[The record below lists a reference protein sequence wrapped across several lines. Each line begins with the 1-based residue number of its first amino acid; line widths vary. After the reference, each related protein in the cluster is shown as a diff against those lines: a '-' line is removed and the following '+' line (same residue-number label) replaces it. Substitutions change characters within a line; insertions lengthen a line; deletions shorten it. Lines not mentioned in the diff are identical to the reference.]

1 MKKYSCFYEEP
12 RKNIYFKVQ
21 PYEPNGTV
29 KLSITAYEGKSNVIE
44 VCLTKEQVD
53 DLIEELKEYRENF

>member
-1 MKKYSCFYEEP
+1 MKKYECFFEEP
-12 RKNIYFKVQ
+12 HKNIYFKIR

-29 KLSITAYEGKSNVIE
+29 KLSVTAYQGQNNVIE

-53 DLIEELKEYRENF
+53 DLIAELTEYRKSF